1 MLDTYGDVISV
12 DEFCDILMLGRNQA
26 YKLLNSGYL
35 GAFRIGRCWKIPKTA
50 VIEFLQKGQSVFQ
63 PI

>member
-1 MLDTYGDVISV
+1 MHDTYGDVLSV
-12 DEFCDILMLGRNQA
+12 DEFCDLMMLGRNQT
-26 YKLLNSGYL
+26 YKLLNSGCL
-35 GAFRIGRCWKIPKTA
+35 KAFRIGRCWKIPKTA

>member
-1 MLDTYGDVISV
+1 MLDHYGDVIST
-12 DEFCDILMLGRNQA
+12 DEFCEIMMLGRNQA
-26 YKLLNSGYL
+26 YKLLNSGCL
-35 GAFRIGRCWKIPKTA
+35 RAFRIGRCWKIPKAA